1 MFAKFQRLKDRLTIW
16 AILRLNVKLPDL
28 QQTPKPRPGTIY
40 YYYGRWVKLTRHHK
54 DSVAPKVFEW
64 TDDQK
69 TDWICQKCALHQLG
83 LPCHKYKGGTPEDL
97 CLTHSYELVKG
108 KSYDQ
113 EIQS

>member
-40 YYYGRWVKLTRHHK
+40 YYYGRWVKLVRHHK
-54 DSVAPKVFEW
+54 DNGANYIAAMSDEEKNQF
-64 TDDQK
+64 
-69 TDWICQKCALHQLG
+69 ICTKCALHRLG

-97 CLTHSYELVKG
+97 CLTHCYELVKG
-108 KSYDQ
+108 KSY
-113 EIQS
+113 E